1 MCEGKTENRNERNI
15 MILFLSNLHYQNY
28 MKNNDGSRKV
38 VEDAYSYY
46 MIRRSE
52 PGEEII
58 SCVETNE
65 APLKDVLATLGE
77 NNPLHAVFYF
87 ATKKVR
93 AEQSLPY
100 RPAKEGAMNVDCFS
114 EADFFWKG
122 RVQDLIG
129 ESFAKETKLI
139 QIDFDEDNEDP
150 VGGSISAVTTLENKI
165 REYLREQN
173 VLRKGEFPLKNCNLY
188 VDITGGMRTANMV
201 MSAAMQL
208 LRYEGAALKRV
219 VYSDFDRFRP
229 TKEGEKQP
237 IHPVSN
243 VQPINDMYQL
253 VAGVD
258 AFTKYGSSAA
268 LNEYFADVINNEVGY
283 QPLKKML
290 FVMDKFSA
298 SVLLCQTNLIK
309 KNLAKLMRRLYKF
322 MKEKSSDRPAKVE
335 LFARMTNEL
344 VHRYSKML
352 PDMAKEPDEIE
363 IIQWCVDNSLIQQAL
378 TLCTEWLPEY
388 LVNHGA
394 VYTEDQSIQ
403 HYCQTKSGRD
413 GDAVGKKHF
422 LMDFCTQKN
431 PEIKKITDWPIT
443 ENCYAIVE
451 GKAPVQ
457 DDKGYVQKFAQ
468 RLRDVIAAIPREMHS
483 LRAGKRANNPDLAKI
498 MDKIRQSNNKIASND
513 LSKEILLK
521 RLKSWKRKDYTQV
534 FGQEDPPLRY
544 IFAEPDKEKADESA
558 KIRWDDRVSRTAVA
572 VSRNMLACGMMC
584 SDVSKEEALEYIRG
598 YTYIRADLRNKFNHA
613 KGDAALQKVQKDIDE
628 YLKLL
633 RKIRDRKH
641 IYSGLWAEDAS
652 KEAIHHDRFPVCQFL
667 EPPGRPLVAGA
678 DCGGGDVWTRGG

>member
-1 MCEGKTENRNERNI
+1 MCEATAEKRDERNI
-15 MILFLSNLHYQNY
+15 MIMFLSNLHGEWLKQR
-28 MKNNDGSRKV
+28 DKV
-38 VEDAYSYY
+38 TGKEKRTTIMQDDKLEQPYK
-46 MIRRSE
+46 ICR
-52 PGEEII
+52 PEEAW
-58 SCVETNE
+58 CKETNE
-65 APLKDVLATLGE
+65 APMADVLSSLGK
-77 NNPLHAVFYF
+77 PLDAIFYF
-87 ATKKVR
+87 STNQVGMYPPPEGR
-93 AEQSLPY
+93 ALGKHITVLFP
-100 RPAKEGAMNVDCFS
+100 PAFNIPKEYDS
-114 EADFFWKG
+114 EAHFFWTERAPKVLG
-122 RVQDLIG
+122 DKFM
-129 ESFAKETKLI
+129 EKTKLFPVA
-139 QIDFDEDNEDP
+139 FDESASDPIQSTLLSVKAMED
-150 VGGSISAVTTLENKI
+150 AI
-165 REYLREQN
+165 RDYLQEEN
-173 VLRKGEFPLKNCNLY
+173 VLEQGDKPLRHCHLY
-188 VDITGGMRTANMV
+188 VDVTGGIRTANMA
-201 MSAAMQL
+201 MSAVMQL
-208 LRYEGAALKRV
+208 LVYQDAKLERV
-219 VYSDFDRFRP
+219 VYSDLQ
-229 TKEGEKQP
+229 TCK
-237 IHPVSN
+237 VSN
-243 VQPINDMYQL
+243 VQPINDMYKL

-268 LNEYFADVINNEVGY
+268 LNEYFSDVINDRIGY
-283 QPLKKML
+283 PPLKKML

-298 SVLLCQTNLIK
+298 SVLLCQTDLIK

-322 MKEKSSDRPAKVE
+322 MKEESGDRPAKVE
-335 LFARMTNEL
+335 LFTRMTKEL

-413 GDAVGKKHF
+413 GDSVGKKHF

-431 PEIKKITDWPIT
+431 PEIGKITDWPIT

-483 LRAGKRANNPDLAKI
+483 LRAGKHANNPDLAKI

-544 IFAEPDKEKADESA
+544 IFPEPDKEKADESA

-584 SDVSKEEALEYIRG
+584 SDISKEDALEYIRG

-652 KEAIHHDRFPVCQFL
+652 KETHHDRFRFCQFL
-667 EPPGRPLVAGA
+667 ESPSRPMV
-678 DCGGGDVWTRGG
+678 